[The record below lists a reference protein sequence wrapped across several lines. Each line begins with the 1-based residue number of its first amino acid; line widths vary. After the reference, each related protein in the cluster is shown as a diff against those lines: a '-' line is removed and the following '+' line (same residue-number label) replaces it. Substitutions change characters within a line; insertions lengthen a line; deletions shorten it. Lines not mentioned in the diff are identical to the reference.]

1 MPAPTI
7 SPLPTPPSRST
18 DPANF
23 AIEADAF
30 VAALP
35 EFQTDANAQA
45 DYLDDLAAAVDADAV
60 AAAASAAA
68 ALVSENAAADSATDA
83 SGFATAASGSAS
95 AASGSAAAAA
105 ASFDSFDDRY
115 LGAKSS
121 NPSVDNDGNPLLV
134 GALYFNSV
142 SNQMRVYD
150 GSAWNAAYLPSGDYV
165 QGALSSVDSGL
176 VAFDGTTG
184 KLVKGAS
191 LTANSVL
198 LGNGTSS
205 PQTVAAGNA
214 GNVLTSNGTTWT
226 SAAGPASEVRYPQ
239 NIQSANYTLV
249 LGDAGKQIFHPAS
262 DTTPRNYTIPA
273 NGSVPFPIGTVI
285 LFTVENGAFPVNV
298 KINSDTLV
306 YGNGT
311 TGTIVVPANNTLMAI
326 KVTETKWMANYL
338 YQTGVPESGIEHVVV
353 GTNTGTEIQVFPIT
367 STGFGTRL
375 AYPVTATDGTKPAI
389 EFAPDNDAV
398 AIAHSNSPFVSAYA
412 WSPAGFGTKFAAPS
426 SVIAGTSGR
435 DVSFHPSGNAI
446 AVSVFSTPFI
456 GAYGWSASGF
466 GTKFADPAVLPS
478 YARNQVMFNP
488 LGTSIAMVGGLS
500 PFVDAYAWSGSGF
513 GTRFSDPATAIPGD
527 ASSVRFNPAGDQ
539 IVIGHN
545 GGVFISA
552 YPWSGSGFGTKY
564 ANPVTAITGAEA
576 LAFHPSGNA
585 LAMAHSATPYISAYA
600 WSASG
605 FGTRF
610 ANPSVLPVATGVGR
624 IKFNA
629 SGDKVAMAH
638 NSSLLSLYTWSA
650 SGFGTKFADPT
661 LTGLNTNG
669 RGLALTTF
677 L

>member
-45 DYLDDLAAAVDADAV
+45 AYLDALTSTVDGDAA

-68 ALVSENAAADSATDA
+68 ALVSENAAADSAADA
-83 SGFATAASGSAS
+83 SGFATAASGSAL

-115 LGAKSS
+115 LGAKAS
-121 NPSVDNDGNPLLV
+121 NPALDNDGNPLLV
-134 GALYFNSV
+134 GALYFNTV

-150 GSAWNAAYLPSGDYV
+150 GTVWSAAYLPSGDYV

-198 LGNGTSS
+198 LGNGTSA

-239 NIQSANYTLV
+239 NIRSADYTLV
-249 LGDAGKQIFHPAS
+249 LSDAGKQIFHPTS

-273 NGSVPFPIGTVI
+273 NGAVSFPIGTVI

-326 KVTETKWMANYL
+326 KVTTTKWMANYL
-338 YQTGVPESGIEHVVV
+338 YQTGVPETGIEHVVV
-353 GTNTGTEIQVFPIT
+353 GTNTGTEIQAFPIT

-375 AYPVTATDGTKPAI
+375 AYPATPTDGAKLGI
-389 EFAPDNDAV
+389 EFAPANNAV
-398 AIAHSNSPFVSAYA
+398 ALAHENSPFVSAYA

-426 SVIAGTSGR
+426 SVIAGAQGN

-446 AVSVFSTPFI
+446 AVGIFSTPFI

-466 GTKFADPAVLPS
+466 GTKFTDPAVLPS
-478 YARNQVMFNP
+478 YSCNQVMFNP
-488 LGTSIAMVGGLS
+488 LGTSIAAVGGGS

-513 GTRFSDPATAIPGD
+513 GTKFANPATAIPSS
-527 ASSVRFNPAGDQ
+527 AASVRFNPAGDQ
-539 IVIGHN
+539 IVITHN
-545 GGVFISA
+545 AGVLISA

-564 ANPVTAITGAEA
+564 ADPATPVTGSTA

-585 LAMAHSATPYISAYA
+585 LAMAGSGTPYISAYA

-610 ANPSVLPVATGVGR
+610 ANPSVLPVMTSAGR

-629 SGDKVAMAH
+629 SGDKVVMAH
-638 NSSLLSLYTWSA
+638 NSNLLSLYTWSA
-650 SGFGTKFADPT
+650 SGFGTKFANPT
-661 LTGLNTNG
+661 LTGLNKNG
-669 RGLALTTF
+669 LGLALTTF